1 MHITPPTKVT
11 KENFKKYEEKKNVTT
26 PTTACCAQG
35 IKARDRI
42 VYENF
47 VIIFFFILFYFIIL
61 SNEFREKCGK
71 LMRKVRPR
79 TWARKSYF

>member
-47 VIIFFFILFYFIIL
+47 VIIFFLFYFIL
-61 SNEFREKCGK
+61 LFYPMNLERSVVSSCAK
-71 LMRKVRPR
+71 
-79 TWARKSYF
+79 